1 MFEHTVVA
9 AHFGSASALL
19 LDNLDELRERG
30 TRELTLVNVLLS
42 HHTDAASEEH
52 RAEVRR
58 RLEEEADE
66 LRRAGFEVHVELR
79 SGQPAHEVATIA
91 RARGASLILAGTR
104 GEQYFR
110 EFLRGSTVLQLL
122 RRATTPVLLEPIE
135 SETRTV
141 TGRGFSD
148 LLLATDFSAS
158 ARDAETMALQLAEK
172 ARRLTVLHVV
182 EEEES
187 ERIGQAKAEANA
199 RAGLE
204 AIVARAPTAIADRL
218 RTRVVTG
225 TPSREIV
232 QTANEV
238 GATMLVMGK
247 RGRSP
252 VQELLLG
259 STTQRTVRQAS
270 HSLLVVPS
278 TYGRIV

>member
-1 MFEHTVVA
+1 
-9 AHFGSASALL
+9 
-19 LDNLDELRERG
+19 
-30 TRELTLVNVLLS
+30 
-42 HHTDAASEEH
+42 
-52 RAEVRR
+52 
-58 RLEEEADE
+58 
-66 LRRAGFEVHVELR
+66 
-79 SGQPAHEVATIA
+79 
-91 RARGASLILAGTR
+91 
-104 GEQYFR
+104 
-110 EFLRGSTVLQLL
+110 
-122 RRATTPVLLEPIE
+122 
-135 SETRTV
+135 
-141 TGRGFSD
+141 
-148 LLLATDFSAS
+148 
-158 ARDAETMALQLAEK
+158 
-172 ARRLTVLHVV
+172 VV